1 MARRGATGLSGV
13 LVIDKPGGC
22 TSHDVVAR
30 LRKATG
36 EKRIGHAGTLDPMA
50 TGVLV
55 VLIGSAT
62 RLARYL
68 TVDRKSYLAHIGFG
82 TATDTLDAD
91 GDVVSS
97 SPVPPSMLDALEAER
112 ILATF
117 VGPQT
122 QIPPAFSAI
131 KRQGVP
137 AYRLA
142 RDGAEVTMEPR
153 AIEVHEA
160 ALSAIDPSGP
170 TWQVRLSVSKGTYIR
185 SLARDIGAVAG
196 TDAHLSA
203 LRRTQA
209 GALGLEHAVTLD
221 DACVAASDGRL
232 PSLFVDPLPALGF
245 PQTTGDRVSVRT
257 GRALPAPA
265 GIAPGTGDRVSVIV
279 DGRLGAVYRLSGSSL
294 VPETVFVPE
303 VAR

>member
-13 LVIDKPGGC
+13 LVIDKPAGC

-36 EKRIGHAGTLDPMA
+36 EKRIGHTGTLDPMA
-50 TGVLV
+50 TGALIVLV
-55 VLIGSAT
+55 GSAT

-68 TVDRKSYLAHIGFG
+68 SVDRKSYLAHVEFG

-91 GDVVSS
+91 GHVVSS
-97 SPVPPSMLDALEAER
+97 SPVPPSVLDALEAER
-112 ILATF
+112 VLATF
-117 VGPQT
+117 LGPQT

-142 RDGAEVTMEPR
+142 RDGADVTMEPR
-153 AIEVHEA
+153 EIEVHEA
-160 ALSAIDPSGP
+160 ALSAVDPSGP
-170 TWQVRLSVSKGTYIR
+170 TWQVRFSVSKGTYIR
-185 SLARDIGAVAG
+185 SLARDIGAAAG

-209 GALGLEHAVTLD
+209 GVLGLEHAVTLE
-221 DACVAASDGRL
+221 DACAAASEGRL
-232 PSLFVDPLPALGF
+232 PSLFIDPLPALGF
-245 PQTTGDRVSVRT
+245 PHMTGDPASVRT

-265 GIAPGTGDRVSVIV
+265 GLALGSDDRVSIIV